1 MKKFALVIGIV
12 LALVIVVMVAAV
24 LTIKP
29 DRIINQHKDEVALF
43 VSQKLGREV
52 KLGRVKSFFW
62 PTFGAEIQT
71 IALAGPAGS
80 SQPQVALD
88 SIEIKVDLV
97 KALFSWGKQ
106 LEVKTLALRG
116 LKVQVSR
123 DKEGRWNF
131 QDVLDRL
138 ASGAPA
144 EPKKAPEAPKDL
156 SFLEGAHI
164 ERVALEKAR
173 VEVNDATLG
182 RSLAV
187 SDLLVELTDIR
198 LGKPIALKLH
208 ALLEDGQNK
217 SPIDLNLT
225 LAELRKD
232 LSFSPLPDVSA
243 VVKVG
248 KLALGPWG
256 GLLPKD
262 AMAPAQGTIDVDLK
276 ADARKNLTDLKATG
290 RVDVAELV
298 LRQGGAQGKPLTV
311 KIEVDASVDTQA
323 PRYQIAKLT
332 INGTGVDLQGK
343 LDARALTP
351 AGLDNADVKLAIQD
365 LARVVAVVPAQSP
378 LLPKE
383 LLLEGPLQVGVT
395 GNAQA
400 VNLTANLDAAHVKWA
415 DSFDK
420 KQGRPLNLKLDGR
433 RQGDRLVVPAFTLV
447 VDTAQVTGT
456 LDLPTKSGAPL
467 AADIKTGAVQI
478 ASLKELLPAVAD
490 ALSKGRKVDGTLEV
504 ALQAKVAGDKQDA
517 KASVK
522 LSNLDV
528 NLDQLTAKGSGTIDA
543 SVVPA
548 GDAMTVVVASDLTG
562 LSVVNLDEKGAKS
575 LDKTAGMPLKLDLE
589 LVRTAKQLD
598 IKKANIVLNK
608 TTLAATGGATGLDT
622 DKPNLNVDLG
632 HVSVAFDDVRRV
644 VPGAASLPAGGS
656 FEGSLKLIGSPK
668 DLSTLAADV
677 GIQKLVYGKANVT
690 GKLGFKDLNAPLFN
704 FDLQSPYLNLDE
716 LLGEDSGE
724 PGKKEEKKA
733 GSDDNPHG
741 LSTAVRAMLAT
752 VSGEGKL
759 KVGHAIFKGMD
770 CANFDAKLRMTKGV
784 VAFDALDFDIY
795 QGHISAAGT
804 TMDLPA
810 EYTGYGLK
818 LAVKNIDLGQALT
831 AQTSVGNF
839 FGGRA
844 SKNID
849 LKGKGLS
856 LADLASSVDGDVG
869 LNTSAL
875 TLKALDV
882 LGPIGSPLKAAL
894 TKAGYGKFKGFS
906 VDKGGT
912 TFKDLATLLKFK
924 GGKFTL
930 DQPVKSKTGFG
941 ALELSGGGGL
951 DNTVD
956 LTGTAMIDAD
966 IINQAI
972 GQKALKQPV
981 PVPLKIGGS
990 WDKPK
995 ITGIDI
1001 GAMVA
1006 AIVGGKVEAIVDDAK
1021 QKAEAEA
1028 NKLKADTERKAK
1040 DELAKQGAAAK
1051 AAADGAKKQAED
1063 AAKKAADDAKK
1074 KAEEAKKKAEEAK
1087 KKAEAEAK
1095 KKADAA
1101 KKKAEE
1107 EAKKKM
1113 KGLFGK

>member
-1 MKKFALVIGIV
+1 MKKLALVVGIV
-12 LALVIVVMVAAV
+12 LALVIVVMVAAA

-29 DRIINQHKDEVALF
+29 DRIINQHKDEIAQF

-52 KLGRVKSFFW
+52 KLGQVKSFFW

-71 IALAGPAGS
+71 ITLAGPAGS
-80 SQPQVALD
+80 AAPQVALD
-88 SIEIKVDLV
+88 SIEVKVDLV

-138 ASGAPA
+138 ASGAPPEA
-144 EPKKAPEAPKDL
+144 KKAPEAPKDL
-156 SFLEGAHI
+156 SFLEGAKI
-164 ERVALEKAR
+164 QRVAIEKAR
-173 VEVNDATLG
+173 VEVNDAMLG
-182 RSLAV
+182 RPLAV

-198 LGKPIALKLH
+198 LGQPIAARLR
-208 ALLEDGQNK
+208 AVLEDGQNK

-243 VVKVG
+243 MVKVG

-256 GLLPKD
+256 GLLPRD
-262 AMAPAQGTIDVDLK
+262 AMGPAQGTIDLDFK
-276 ADARKNLTDLKATG
+276 AEAKKNLTDLKASG

-298 LRQGGAQGKPLTV
+298 LRQAGSQGKPLTV
-311 KIEVDASVDTQA
+311 KIEVDAAVDTQT
-323 PRYQIAKLT
+323 PSYKVAKLT
-332 INGTGVDLQGK
+332 VNGTGVDLQGK

-351 AGLDNADVKLAIQD
+351 AGLDNADIKLAIQD

-383 LLLEGPLQVGVT
+383 LLLEGPVQVGVN

-400 VNLTANLDAAHVKWA
+400 LNLNANLDAAHVKWA
-415 DSFDK
+415 DTFDK

-447 VDTAQVTGT
+447 VDSAQVTGT

-478 ASLKELLPAVAD
+478 ASLKELLPPVAD
-490 ALSKGRKVDGTLEV
+490 ALSKGRKVDGTLEL

-517 KASVK
+517 KATVK
-522 LSNLDV
+522 LTNLDV
-528 NLDQLTAKGSGTIDA
+528 NLDKLTAKGSGTIDA

-548 GDAMTVVVASDLTG
+548 GEAMTIAVVSDLTR
-562 LSVVNLDEKGAKS
+562 LSVVNLDEKGARS
-575 LDKTAGMPLKLDLE
+575 LDKSADMPLKLDVE
-589 LVRTAKQLD
+589 VVRTAKQVD
-598 IKKANIVLNK
+598 IKKANVVLNK
-608 TTLAATGGATGLDT
+608 TTLTATGGASGLDG
-622 DKPNLNVDLG
+622 DKPSLNVDLG
-632 HVSVAFDDVRRV
+632 KVSLAFDDVRRL

-656 FEGSLKLIGSPK
+656 FDGSVKVVGSPK
-668 DLSTLAADV
+668 DLSTLAVDV
-677 GIQKLVYGKANVT
+677 GIQKLVYGKANIT
-690 GKLGFKDLNAPLFN
+690 GTLGLKNIDAPQFD
-704 FDLQSPYLNLDE
+704 FDLASPYLNIDE
-716 LLGEDSGE
+716 LLGEESSE
-724 PGKKEEKKA
+724 PRAKEEKKA
-733 GSDDNPHG
+733 STDDNPHG
-741 LSTAVRAMLAT
+741 LSKAVRAMLAT
-752 VSGEGKL
+752 VSGNGKL
-759 KVGHAIFKGMD
+759 KAGHAIFKGMD

-784 VAFDALDFDIY
+784 IVFDALDFDIY

-818 LAVKNIDLGQALT
+818 LAVKNIELGQAL
-831 AQTSVGNF
+831 AAHTSVGNVF
-839 FGGRA
+839 SGRA
-844 SKNID
+844 SDTIN
-849 LKGKGLS
+849 LTGKGLS
-856 LADLASSVDGDVG
+856 LTDLASSIDGDVG
-869 LNTSAL
+869 VITSAL

-882 LGPIGSPLKAAL
+882 LGPIGAPLKGAL
-894 TKAGYGKFKGFS
+894 TKAGYSKFRGFS

-912 TFKDLATLLKFK
+912 TFKDLAALLKFK

-930 DQPVKSKTGFG
+930 DKPVKSKTGFG
-941 ALELSGGGGL
+941 AMELSGGGAL

-956 LTGTAMIDAD
+956 MTGTAFIDPE
-966 IINQAI
+966 IINKAI

-995 ITGIDI
+995 ITGVDI
-1001 GAMVA
+1001 GAMVQ

-1028 NKLKADTERKAK
+1028 NKLKEDAERRAK
-1040 DELAKQGAAAK
+1040 EELAKQQDAAK
-1051 AAADGAKKQAED
+1051 KAADGAKKQAED
-1063 AAKKAADDAKK
+1063 AAKKAADDAKN
-1074 KAEEAKKKAEEAK
+1074 
-1087 KKAEAEAK
+1087 
-1095 KKADAA
+1095 KADAA

-1107 EAKKKM
+1107 EARKKAEAAKKKAEEEAKKKV